1 MSQRYLAPDTV
12 PEVEKQF
19 GQNISFDLVK
29 GTVFIGLEAHS
40 ILSKQFGASLQ
51 TKSMPLDDGPDA
63 VGNSCFGLALSYGDE
78 SHSPSPPEKSFSSA
92 TRAISIP
99 PLNPLTAVSP
109 RMETTSSSIS
119 VNGFVSGCPL
129 SVLSSDCLRFVAFPL
144 VTLDQ
149 SFHFVLGSSAVR
161 RVCETAFIRLVD
173 GLRKVYEILTS
184 LSVDPGVKKSAV
196 DKLTIILQEH
206 ESRERC
212 DAVPFVA
219 LLLVMSD
226 LLPVLANLSLA
237 LQMRDAVYNAVG
249 TLVMGAITTARS
261 IKEHPGQN
269 FQHLPQAIDHL
280 TEHSFRFTRPKPS
293 KCTTFRSLTTWLAT
307 LSSDF
312 HTSPCWKR
320 SVHSTLPPYR
330 PATKQSKTTIVQA
343 FLDAKLQ
350 NSK

>member
-1 MSQRYLAPDTV
+1 
-12 PEVEKQF
+12 
-19 GQNISFDLVK
+19 
-29 GTVFIGLEAHS
+29 
-40 ILSKQFGASLQ
+40 
-51 TKSMPLDDGPDA
+51 MPLDDGPDA

-78 SHSPSPPEKSFSSA
+78 SHSPLPPEKSSSA
-92 TRAISIP
+92 TRA
-99 PLNPLTAVSP
+99 
-109 RMETTSSSIS
+109 
-119 VNGFVSGCPL
+119 
-129 SVLSSDCLRFVAFPL
+129 
-144 VTLDQ
+144 
-149 SFHFVLGSSAVR
+149 
-161 RVCETAFIRLVD
+161 VD

-184 LSVDPGVKKSAV
+184 LSVVPGVKKSAV

-280 TEHSFRFTRPKPS
+280 TEQSFRFTRPKPNLEQRFPHIPLLEAF
-293 KCTTFRSLTTWLAT
+293 CAFIPT
-307 LSSDF
+307 
-312 HTSPCWKR
+312 
-320 SVHSTLPPYR
+320 TLPAGDQAEEYDHCTDILR
-330 PATKQSKTTIVQA
+330 PDASEAAPKNRVLKNTITQDTTLRQATTTVQMLKVSGSLQGA
-343 FLDAKLQ
+343 MPNLSLLASACLFLPSSTA
-350 NSK
+350 NCE